1 LPSPATS
8 LVGRRLEIAAVEAM
22 LRRDDVRLVTL
33 TGTGGTG
40 KTRLA
45 IAVAQALAPELR
57 DGAVFVDLSSV
68 TDAELVLP
76 TVAHA
81 LELPSADDALA
92 ALRDSSLLFVL
103 DNLEQL
109 GASVQPVAALLAAA
123 PRLRVLATSR
133 TPLRL
138 SGEHEYPVPPLPV
151 PSGAQA
157 FEHLVENDA
166 VRLLAA
172 RAQAANPSFALTDEN
187 ISDVAAICTR
197 LDGLPL
203 AIELAAARLR
213 ALTPAEVERRLG
225 AALTLLVEGARDLPE
240 RQRTLRA
247 TLDWSYGL
255 LAEPER
261 ELLARLAVFAG
272 GCSLADAEAVLG
284 DDIALPLSTLVDASL
299 LVAATSGSR
308 CSRRSAS
315 TGSRGCTP
323 PAKRTSTGGGM
334 RRTSSRWPS
343 RRGAASSKAGS
354 ERPQDSLSSTPSRRT
369 CTPRFPWPSSPATS
383 TPRCASRARSAGT
396 GSSAGA

>member
-1 LPSPATS
+1 
-8 LVGRRLEIAAVEAM
+8 VGRRLEIAAVEAM

-187 ISDVAAICTR
+187 ISDVAAI
-197 LDGLPL
+197 
-203 AIELAAARLR
+203 
-213 ALTPAEVERRLG
+213 
-225 AALTLLVEGARDLPE
+225 
-240 RQRTLRA
+240 
-247 TLDWSYGL
+247 
-255 LAEPER
+255 
-261 ELLARLAVFAG
+261 
-272 GCSLADAEAVLG
+272 
-284 DDIALPLSTLVDASL
+284 
-299 LVAATSGSR
+299 
-308 CSRRSAS
+308 
-315 TGSRGCTP
+315 
-323 PAKRTSTGGGM
+323 
-334 RRTSSRWPS
+334 
-343 RRGAASSKAGS
+343 
-354 ERPQDSLSSTPSRRT
+354 
-369 CTPRFPWPSSPATS
+369 
-383 TPRCASRARSAGT
+383 
-396 GSSAGA
+396 